1 MKNQKHAKNKKNNLM
16 LNLLIII
23 CIIAILF
30 SLYNIAHW
38 ILENKNGNTM
48 LSTIQKQI
56 TISSE
61 DVTIDNHTVKKINYD
76 FTNLLSTN
84 PHTIGWI
91 NLPNTNIDYPI
102 VKYTDND
109 YYLNHSFDGSEN
121 SAGWVFAD
129 YQNKCD
135 GTDYNTVIYA
145 HNRKDKSMFGSLKNV
160 LKTDWYSNED
170 NLYIN
175 FSTLTESHVYKIFST
190 IVCNDTDVG
199 NYTHT
204 NFSDD
209 TDFLNYVNRLKNAST
224 YKFNTDLTNTSH
236 IITLYT
242 CHGLNNQRL
251 LVYATL
257 VE

>member
-61 DVTIDNHTVKKINYD
+61 DVTIDNHTVKKIKYD

-135 GTDYNTVIYA
+135 GTDYNTVTIIPITMTGIWNESCTDSVIA
-145 HNRKDKSMFGSLKNV
+145 FTCGKVPHPRSAVTTPKNA
-160 LKTDWYSNED
+160 
-170 NLYIN
+170 
-175 FSTLTESHVYKIFST
+175 KIFASHLNLSP
-190 IVCNDTDVG
+190 IP
-199 NYTHT
+199 
-204 NFSDD
+204 FS
-209 TDFLNYVNRLKNAST
+209 
-224 YKFNTDLTNTSH
+224 
-236 IITLYT
+236 I
-242 CHGLNNQRL
+242 
-251 LVYATL
+251 
-257 VE
+257 